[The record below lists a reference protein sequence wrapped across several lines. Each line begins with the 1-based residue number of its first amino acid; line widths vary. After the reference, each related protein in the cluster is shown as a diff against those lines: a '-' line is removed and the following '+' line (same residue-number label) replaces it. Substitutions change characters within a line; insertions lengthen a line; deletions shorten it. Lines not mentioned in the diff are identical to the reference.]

1 MNKGIISFLVMALMS
16 QCQARMNMCSKDTD
30 GDLNCIDSLT
40 IIYDPEICPGEVEKY
55 VAQSAEKF
63 LTYTDLPK
71 IVERN
76 DSVLNSFIKD
86 ISKAQISDQ
95 TYIDTDLAVFIHKH
109 NDIDTLVL
117 GRYPN
122 CSCELNSKH
131 VCCPEA
137 YLDIVEIV
145 MKTDD
150 EWRHRY
156 INELK
161 IMSKYYFSSEE
172 LQRVP
177 GDRVRRLITAYDF

>member
-1 MNKGIISFLVMALMS
+1 MVEMNKGIICFLVMALMS
-16 QCQARMNMCSKDTD
+16 QCQARMNMC
-30 GDLNCIDSLT
+30 IDSLV

-55 VAQSAEKF
+55 VAQSAEEF

-71 IVERN
+71 IVEKN
-76 DSVLNSFIKD
+76 DSVLNSFFKD
-86 ISKAQISDQ
+86 ISKAQISNQ
-95 TYIDTDLAVFIHKH
+95 TYIDTDLAVFIYKHK
-109 NDIDTLVL
+109 NIDTLVL

-131 VCCPEA
+131 VYCPDA

-145 MKTDD
+145 MKADD
-150 EWRHRY
+150 EWRRRY

-161 IMSKYYFSSEE
+161 IMSDYYLSSGE

-177 GDRVRRLITAYDF
+177 GDRVRKLITAYDY

>member
-1 MNKGIISFLVMALMS
+1 MEFTEVVQNRYSCRNFSSKQVTKAQLDAILEAGRVALTAKNL
-16 QCQARMNMCSKDTD
+16 QEQR
-30 GDLNCIDSLT
+30 I
-40 IIYDPEICPGEVEKY
+40 Y
-55 VAQSAEKF
+55 VAQSAEEF

-117 GRYPN
+117 GRNPN

-161 IMSKYYFSSEE
+161 IMSKYYFSSKE

>member
-1 MNKGIISFLVMALMS
+1 
-16 QCQARMNMCSKDTD
+16 MNM
-30 GDLNCIDSLT
+30 CIDSLAV
-40 IIYDPEICPGEVEKY
+40 IYDPEICPGEVEKY
-55 VAQSAEKF
+55 VAQSAEEF

-71 IVERN
+71 IVEKN
-76 DSVLNSFIKD
+76 DSVLYSFFKD
-86 ISKAQISDQ
+86 ISKAQISNQ
-95 TYIDTDLAVFIHKH
+95 TYIDTDLAVIIYKH

-131 VCCPEA
+131 VYCPEA

-145 MKTDD
+145 MKADD
-150 EWRHRY
+150 EWRRRY

-161 IMSKYYFSSEE
+161 IMSDYYLSSEE

-177 GDRVRRLITAYDF
+177 GDRVRKLITAYDY